1 MHILSAPHV
10 SVLARWRSLLYICS
24 GAYVRCL
31 GYAAWLPDCCACGY
45 TVSQQNAEE
54 VAMQQAEADARQA
67 KAAQD
72 QAAFDAEQE
81 AFRRSQSTDGG
92 AAGAG
97 ADGAAP

>member
-1 MHILSAPHV
+1 MPVGA
-10 SVLARWRSLLYICS
+10 LYICS